1 MTSPATGS
9 ESYDLGSRG
18 ASRPGPEDN
27 DETTN
32 HMLPKVGQ
40 PTGQS
45 GRAVAGRGRGQEEW
59 VVTVN
64 YVGNSSLPLSAAY
77 RVLTH
82 DDTAASGDSEDLG
95 EREAA

>member
-1 MTSPATGS
+1 MTSPAPRS

-18 ASRPGPEDN
+18 ASRPGPEN
-27 DETTN
+27 CDEN
-32 HMLPKVGQ
+32 RYCMLPTVGQ

-45 GRAVAGRGRGQEEW
+45 AQAMSRRGRAREEW

-64 YVGNSSLPLSAAY
+64 YVGNSSLPLAAAY

-82 DDTAASGDSEDLG
+82 DDVAASGDSEDLG
-95 EREAA
+95 NREAA

>member
-1 MTSPATGS
+1 MTSPAPGS

-18 ASRPGPEDN
+18 ASRPGPKDC
-27 DETTN
+27 DETTS
-32 HMLPKVGQ
+32 H
-40 PTGQS
+40 
-45 GRAVAGRGRGQEEW
+45 VAGRGRGREEW

-64 YVGNSSLPLSAAY
+64 CVGNSSLPLSAAY